1 MTRLEASSRR
11 QRMDPGTLSAAVER
25 VGRSLVKGGAKPA
38 ADGGGLFRFIAPFR
52 GMAASNRGLSCTD

>member
-25 VGRSLVKGGAKPA
+25 F
-38 ADGGGLFRFIAPFR
+38 ADHLAGLGHTPLTVAGYFEFIAPFR